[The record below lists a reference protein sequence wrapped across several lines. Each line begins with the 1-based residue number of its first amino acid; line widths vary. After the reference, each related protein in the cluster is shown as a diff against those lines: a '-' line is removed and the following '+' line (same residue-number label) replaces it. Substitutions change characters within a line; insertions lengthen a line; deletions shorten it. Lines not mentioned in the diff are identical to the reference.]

1 MSPSIIFIEG
11 LTVIAITA
19 FAPFRGTDDEAPIK
33 KKEGTSS
40 IPTESALLAI
50 SVLSIAHPF
59 KSQMSILKLPELSLF
74 LGLRIL
80 SQVINIGP
88 FEPWQLELE
97 KNEEIVNFMGEEARL
112 TVVDPG
118 MVKPPITALQLTL
131 DQVKLTVV
139 GKVN

>member
-1 MSPSIIFIEG
+1 
-11 LTVIAITA
+11 
-19 FAPFRGTDDEAPIK
+19 
-33 KKEGTSS
+33 
-40 IPTESALLAI
+40 
-50 SVLSIAHPF
+50 
-59 KSQMSILKLPELSLF
+59 MSILKLPELSLF

-88 FEPWQLELE
+88 FEPWQLALE